1 MKKKKIYSKLASYLV
16 TALLITSICLCLF
29 VFVQVV
35 NRGYVS
41 IFGYSFFRVYTGS
54 MEPSIPVGSLILTK
68 ETDIEDIEIN
78 DIVSFYSKEKYMQG
92 KIITHRVVGKDQS
105 PDGKIY
111 LTTRGDANSA
121 ADVHFADSENLIGK
135 LKWCSEDGNVFANI
149 LAFLS
154 GSFGFF
160 SCIALPA
167 LLIAVVIFKRC
178 IGTMMTEIKKLR
190 AEMNGEAK
198 NDISPQDE
206 WKLSISTEFG
216 MTIEEFDEMYARLRA
231 DVMEE
236 LKQINDREQPK
247 TE

>member
-92 KIITHRVVGKDQS
+92 KIITHKIIRVTGE
-105 PDGKIY
+105 G
-111 LTTRGDANSA
+111 
-121 ADVHFADSENLIGK
+121 AD
-135 LKWCSEDGNVFANI
+135 
-149 LAFLS
+149 
-154 GSFGFF
+154 
-160 SCIALPA
+160 
-167 LLIAVVIFKRC
+167 AVVVTQGVANPEPDPAIHASDVMAVMQYKTHV
-178 IGTMMTEIKKLR
+178 IDKVYGV
-190 AEMNGEAK
+190 
-198 NDISPQDE
+198 
-206 WKLSISTEFG
+206 ISTTPGFICLVLVPMMAMIVFE
-216 MTIEEFDEMYARLRA
+216 IVDLAKEIHKAKEEEGGKENDEA
-231 DVMEE
+231 
-236 LKQINDREQPK
+236 
-247 TE
+247 